1 MGLNLEQQEK
11 LKRLDVQFSFLQQ
24 AVFQKSNITL
34 VIASLSAAILI
45 IATFGNNLL
54 SFETVYFKIAL
65 TILLSLIPISLVIF
79 LFEIVDGI
87 NGTNKNIEEITG
99 IDMKAEM
106 KDINKRYSFIKKV
119 RNYICI
125 YFPYLGISLLLLVIG
140 YIILEIWK

>member
-1 MGLNLEQQEK
+1 MELNLEQQEK

-24 AVFQKSNITL
+24 AVFQKSKIAL

-54 SFETVYFKIAL
+54 SFETIYFKIAL

-79 LFEIVDGI
+79 LFEIVDCI
-87 NGTNKNIEEITG
+87 NGANKNIEEITG

-106 KDINKRYSFIKKV
+106 KNINKSYNFIKKV

-125 YFPYLGISLLLLVIG
+125 IFPYLGISLLLLVIG